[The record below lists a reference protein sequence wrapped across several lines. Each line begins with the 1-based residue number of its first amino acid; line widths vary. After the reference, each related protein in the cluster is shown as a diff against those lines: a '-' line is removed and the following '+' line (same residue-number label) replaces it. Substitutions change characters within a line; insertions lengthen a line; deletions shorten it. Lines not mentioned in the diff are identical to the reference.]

1 MTCRKAKKLLKDKGR
16 DDHSSADYN
25 ALVLHLKSCPP
36 CGEAMQIARLS
47 SALLQ
52 TLREETG
59 PGPTFYPRLR
69 ARLEELEISQPDIR
83 LLHAWGFARRLI
95 PALAMG
101 ALLLSGV
108 TLTVGGSCSTLLVQV
123 RGGTEVSVFLLGFA
137 AGALSW
143 SACSRRGEAMPQA
156 VWTGMFN
163 RERYVQELT
172 EAVRLQP
179 GHLHARVAEELGAGA
194 LERHAP

>member
-25 ALVLHLKSCPP
+25 ALVLHMKSCPP

-69 ARLEELEISQPDIR
+69 ARLEELEISQPDIS

-101 ALLLSGV
+101 VLLLAGV
-108 TLTVGGSCSTLLVQV
+108 TLPVGGSRSSLPVQARDKTDVYAFSLEEVNLPGVVGQPSRDQMLAFALRQDDV
-123 RGGTEVSVFLLGFA
+123 RGPSPSLPLSVGEGRGKGEVRDGSDD
-137 AGALSW
+137 
-143 SACSRRGEAMPQA
+143 
-156 VWTGMFN
+156 
-163 RERYVQELT
+163 
-172 EAVRLQP
+172 
-179 GHLHARVAEELGAGA
+179 
-194 LERHAP
+194 